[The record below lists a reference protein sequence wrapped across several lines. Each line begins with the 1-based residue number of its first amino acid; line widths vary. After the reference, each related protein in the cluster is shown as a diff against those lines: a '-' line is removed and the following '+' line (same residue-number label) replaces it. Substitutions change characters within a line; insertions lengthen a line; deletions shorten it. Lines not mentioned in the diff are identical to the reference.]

1 MDSMMIKCYVI
12 TLHLS
17 IEHLMSLNL
26 LTQQP
31 EAAVTR
37 AEAMAAVQTLIR
49 WAGDDPSREGLR
61 DTPGRVAAAYEEFF
75 SGYRESPEAVLTTG
89 FEDVAGYRGMVLIKS
104 IRLQSHCEH
113 HIVPILGVAH
123 VAYLPADRVVGISK
137 IARLVDILGR
147 RLQTQETLTAQI
159 AAALTSALKPRGT
172 AVWLEASHQCMTTRG
187 IRMPGVATVT
197 SQFTGA
203 FKTDPSLKTEFL
215 AAIR

>member
-1 MDSMMIKCYVI
+1 MDNMTDKRYVI
-12 TLHLS
+12 TLHMP

-31 EAAVTR
+31 EAPVTR
-37 AEAMAAVQTLIR
+37 VEAMAAVHTLIR
-49 WAGDDPSREGLR
+49 WAGDDPNREGLR
-61 DTPGRVAAAYEEFF
+61 DTPARVAAAYEEFF
-75 SGYRESPEAVLTTG
+75 SGYRESPEAVLATG
-89 FEDVAGYRGMVLIKS
+89 FEDVAGYRGMVLMKS

-113 HIVPILGVAH
+113 HIVPILGTAH
-123 VAYLPADRVVGISK
+123 VAYMPGGHVVGISK

-172 AVWLEASHQCMTTRG
+172 AVWIEASHQCMTTRG

-197 SQFTGA
+197 SQFTGT
-203 FKTDPSLKTEFL
+203 FETDPSLKAEFL
-215 AAIR
+215 AAIK

>member
-1 MDSMMIKCYVI
+1 MSERYVI

-17 IEHLMSLNL
+17 IEPVMSLNL
-26 LTQQP
+26 LSQQP
-31 EAAVTR
+31 EAPVSR
-37 AEAMAAVQTLIR
+37 AEAMTAVRTLIR
-49 WAGDDPSREGLR
+49 WAGDDPDREGLR
-61 DTPGRVAAAYEEFF
+61 DTPARVAAAYEEFF
-75 SGYRESPEAVLTTG
+75 SGYRESPEAVLATS
-89 FEDVAGYRGMVLIKS
+89 FEDVAGYCGMVLIKS

-113 HIVPILGVAH
+113 HIVPILGTAH
-123 VAYLPADRVVGISK
+123 VAYLPSDRVVGISK

-159 AAALTSALKPRGT
+159 AATLTSALKPRGT
-172 AVWLEASHQCMTTRG
+172 AVWIEASHQCMTTRG

-203 FKTDPSLKTEFL
+203 FETDASIKTEFL